1 MKINNFRPVNMNPYN
16 KQMEKQ
22 DQLQSSKKK
31 DKIEISPEALELQR
45 GNQLEMDRH
54 ERVNELKNKVQSGEY
69 KVNPEEIAHKMNS
82 FWDDLKK
89 WWGEFFVSNPDYHRI
104 NETTNAARESIPTFK
119 EKDGCY

>member
-22 DQLQSSKKK
+22 EQLQSSKQK

-45 GNQLEMDRH
+45 GNQHEIDRQ
-54 ERVNELKNKVQSGEY
+54 ERVNELKSKVQSGEY
-69 KVNPEEIAHKMNS
+69 KVNPEEIAHKMYS

-89 WWGEFFVSNPDYHRI
+89 R
-104 NETTNAARESIPTFK
+104 
-119 EKDGCY
+119 

>member
-45 GNQLEMDRH
+45 GNQLELDRQ
-54 ERVNELKNKVQSGEY
+54 ERVNELKSKVQSGEY
-69 KVNPEEIAHKMNS
+69 KVNPEEIAHKMYS

-89 WWGEFFVSNPDYHRI
+89 R
-104 NETTNAARESIPTFK
+104 
-119 EKDGCY
+119 